1 MKLKQICNEA
11 EIGELVDT
19 DFKLCVFVRDE
30 YRIMAIKKSNKFEIQ
45 KIYNTI
51 KQEYVKEIN

>member
-11 EIGELVDT
+11 EIGELVDS
-19 DFKLCVFVRDE
+19 DFKLCVFVKDN
-30 YRIMAIKKSNKFEIQ
+30 YRIITIKKNDKFEIQ